1 MLSCVSGELVQ
12 SMGSSS
18 PSSSSSS
25 LSSRSSE
32 RGSRD
37 KGRPESLPS
46 LTSFSSSNS
55 LSCSLISP
63 FTASTADGD
72 SSSERTVF
80 GADVRFG
87 GGVHGSEWQRL
98 CLLGW
103 SPLSVSDAEG
113 SSQSG
118 GGGRVKVRE
127 MTDLLGVSNNLI
139 LPPLRSSLREKGLT
153 RAGVAKVTE
162 EGVSGGWSMS
172 DLLRDRRG
180 SDRRQRDRLR

>member
-18 PSSSSSS
+18 SSS
-25 LSSRSSE
+25 LSWSSRSSD
-32 RGSRD
+32 RGS
-37 KGRPESLPS
+37 PESPPS
-46 LTSFSSSNS
+46 MTSFSSPNS
-55 LSCSLISP
+55 LSSSLC
-63 FTASTADGD
+63 ASFPTSTSDMD
-72 SSSERTVF
+72 SSSVRTVF

-103 SPLSVSDAEG
+103 SLPSVSDAEG

-127 MTDLLGVSNNLI
+127 MTDLLGVSNSLI

-162 EGVSGGWSMS
+162 FGVSGG
-172 DLLRDRRG
+172 
-180 SDRRQRDRLR
+180 